1 MVRHALRRLLWA
13 LPTLLATSLV
23 LFFVTTLAPDPM
35 RTNASGSP
43 SGPEVDQARRA
54 RFLDLPRFLN
64 VAPEDVRS
72 RAAAAM
78 AHVEAA
84 DPESEAS
91 AQELRRLGGAALPY
105 VLPALEAL
113 EPDARRRVAVA
124 LSPLAER
131 MHLSGG

>member
-1 MVRHALRRLLWA
+1 MVRHALRRVLWA

-35 RTNASGSP
+35 STQMSGLASRP
-43 SGPEVDQARRA
+43 DLEQARRA

-78 AHVEAA
+78 AHVAAA
-84 DPESEAS
+84 DAESESS

-113 EPDARRRVAVA
+113 EPDAR
-124 LSPLAER
+124 
-131 MHLSGG
+131 